1 MAGRQAP
8 RSDRRPAP
16 AARHSGG
23 PSDGARPHQGDCKK
37 RRLVP
42 IGQQHPRPLDPVRR
56 LGRERAIA
64 LNAATSASLSPNSI
78 ACRHAAMT
86 LSSLPN
92 QTARLRAIS
101 AKGNPRHMI
110 GNSPPRRPGTCRF
123 PASGSSRESFADG
136 EVVTI
141 AIDHRATQS
150 LTGEAT
156 DPPTG
161 AAIHCHYV
169 DRAAG
174 YLSLALFPAMA
185 LSTRRPPS
193 LVRVPASP
201 VPRCRRYY
209 EGATTSHPRIGGRL
223 FASLPPSTASSWF
236 VFAAALPRG
245 RRCLPSQGLLVPV
258 AHSPGAR
265 PWTRMDL
272 SGLQAIHP
280 CALAAFLDP
289 GRADVASPWRP
300 HRCCPRDPDGE
311 GLGIG

>member
-1 MAGRQAP
+1 LTNPGPLQKPGWNGAGVSR
-8 RSDRRPAP
+8 RSAIRGCPSHRRDLPP
-16 AARHSGG
+16 G
-23 PSDGARPHQGDCKK
+23 
-37 RRLVP
+37 RR
-42 IGQQHPRPLDPVRR
+42 GCCHPRPP
-56 LGRERAIA
+56 
-64 LNAATSASLSPNSI
+64 
-78 ACRHAAMT
+78 
-86 LSSLPN
+86 
-92 QTARLRAIS
+92 QTR
-101 AKGNPRHMI
+101 
-110 GNSPPRRPGTCRF
+110 TCRF

-265 PWTRMDL
+265 PWTRMGSLRSSGDPSMCSCRVPGPRSSRCGL
-272 SGLQAIHP
+272 AMAATPMLPPRSGRRRPRHWLISGLTGAASAPADLRFAFRVTAHAQGSLPAGRLDLYREGVEPSGPRREVSARIDDHP
-280 CALAAFLDP
+280 PLLL
-289 GRADVASPWRP
+289 S
-300 HRCCPRDPDGE
+300 
-311 GLGIG
+311 